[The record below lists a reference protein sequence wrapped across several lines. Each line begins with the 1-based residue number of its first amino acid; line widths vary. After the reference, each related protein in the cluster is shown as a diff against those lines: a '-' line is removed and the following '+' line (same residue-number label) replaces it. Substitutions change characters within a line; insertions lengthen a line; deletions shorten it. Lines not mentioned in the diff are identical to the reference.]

1 MEEVELNSHCRAQYN
16 CPRKNV
22 WDESY
27 GPRDIS
33 LEACTIPTLGFYEK
47 YGREHPPLSHQ
58 VGATASPPPHNVA
71 HHQST
76 VIPHFL
82 PLPTTVTVA
91 PAAAATT
98 VPPSLPMSPFHRRR
112 HELPPLNTLPLKIAA
127 FEGCCC
133 LCCRH

>member
-1 MEEVELNSHCRAQYN
+1 MVMKRDERPWQHGRSRIEQSLYN

-22 WDESY
+22 WGESY

-33 LEACTIPTLGFYEK
+33 LEALHKSDLCICTIPILGFYEK

-71 HHQST
+71 HHQSA
-76 VIPHFL
+76 VLPHFL
-82 PLPTTVTVA
+82 PSPTTVTVA

-98 VPPSLPMSPFHRRR
+98 VAYVAVSSPPS
-112 HELPPLNTLPLKIAA
+112 
-127 FEGCCC
+127 
-133 LCCRH
+133 